1 MTFKDI
7 YETKQNSGLH
17 NALIEQLASEDK
29 ALQRMAMDKINQLNF
44 QTADDVLLFIAMSI

>member
-7 YETKQNSGLH
+7 YEIKQNSGLH
-17 NALIEQLASEDK
+17 NALIEQLASDDK
-29 ALQRMAMDKINQLNF
+29 ALQQMAMDKIKALNL